1 MGRLYHRSSKKTGL
15 PPGTVVHVGAQ
26 KAEPVRINVIDY
38 DTERFSEKQVSS
50 VTKTA
55 PCRESPTVTWINVDG
70 VHDPQVIHKLAETFG
85 IHPLVA
91 EDVASTSQRAKAE
104 DFGDYVFVVLR
115 MIRWD
120 QEKSQIDSEQVSIVL
135 GQNFVITFQEHPGD
149 VFDSVRERI
158 RQSRGRVRSEKADYL
173 AYALIDV
180 IVDNYF
186 AVLEALGE
194 RIEMLEGELVNHP
207 SRAMLH
213 ELHRLKREV
222 LLLRKSVWPVREII
236 GVLERAPEILVAR
249 STMPFLRDVYDH
261 SIRVAETIETFRDLL
276 TGMLDIY
283 LSSVGNRSNDI
294 MRILTMMMSIFVP
307 LTFIAGLY
315 GMNFQYMPELSWH
328 WGYYA
333 SLGVMAAVALVM
345 LLFFR
350 KRGWI

>member
-1 MGRLYHRSSKKTGL
+1 
-15 PPGTVVHVGAQ
+15 
-26 KAEPVRINVIDY
+26 
-38 DTERFSEKQVSS
+38 
-50 VTKTA
+50 
-55 PCRESPTVTWINVDG
+55 
-70 VHDPQVIHKLAETFG
+70 
-85 IHPLVA
+85 
-91 EDVASTSQRAKAE
+91 
-104 DFGDYVFVVLR
+104 
-115 MIRWD
+115 
-120 QEKSQIDSEQVSIVL
+120 
-135 GQNFVITFQEHPGD
+135 
-149 VFDSVRERI
+149 
-158 RQSRGRVRSEKADYL
+158 
-173 AYALIDV
+173 
-180 IVDNYF
+180 
-186 AVLEALGE
+186 
-194 RIEMLEGELVNHP
+194 MLEGELVNHP